1 MEKVIIRVTFPAN
14 SKDMQRIKNII
25 TNQWK
30 ENGIVVVPYYCE
42 VYIAKDAE
50 IETRPQ
56 GKWIFEK
63 ANEEHTEGY
72 ICSNCKRSFHTK
84 VPYFSEYKFCPNCGA
99 EMRHDK
105 TAN

>member
-56 GKWIFEK
+56 GERIYERPNGKTYSDFI
-63 ANEEHTEGY
+63 Y
-72 ICSNCKRSFHTK
+72 CSECQKPNGF
-84 VPYFSEYKFCPNCGA
+84 YKTDFCPNCGA